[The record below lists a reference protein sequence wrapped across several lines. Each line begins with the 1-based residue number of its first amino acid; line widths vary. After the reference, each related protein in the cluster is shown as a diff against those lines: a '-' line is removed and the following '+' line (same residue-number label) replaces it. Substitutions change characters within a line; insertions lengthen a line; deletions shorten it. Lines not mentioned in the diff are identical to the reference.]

1 MEWVDA
7 LRGRTVGLDNAPFIY
22 LIEEHP
28 KYLPLVEPFFQA
40 LDRGEIRV
48 VTSTVTLLE
57 LLVHP
62 LRKRNVELAALYRT
76 VLLNAAGLETLPV
89 TAVIAEQ
96 AAAIR
101 AEFGLPAPDAI
112 QIATAISAS
121 ATEFVTND
129 RAIPAVRP
137 LRLIQLD
144 QL

>member
-7 LRGRTVGLDNAPFIY
+7 LRGRTVGLDTAPFIY

-28 KYLPLVEPFFQA
+28 KYLPLVDPFFQA

-48 VTSTVTLLE
+48 VTSTITLLE

-62 LRKRNVELAALYRT
+62 LRKRNVELAVLYRT

-89 TAVIAEQ
+89 TAAIAEQ

-112 QIATAISAS
+112 QIATAVSAG
-121 ATEFVTND
+121 ATAFVTND
-129 RAIPAVRP
+129 RGIPAVGP
-137 LRLIQLD
+137 IRLIQLD
-144 QL
+144 RL